1 MPQVI
6 DWRSVADVRDVTQLA
21 LRILQDGKIVGFP
34 TETVYG
40 LAASPAIPEAVARLC
55 RSKGRPEDK
64 PLTVAVPSAHA
75 ALEWA
80 NLLKE
85 HGRDDEAEPILRRA
99 YDLGVDAETQ
109 AARNS

>member
-21 LRILQDGKIVGFP
+21 MRILQDGKIVAFP

-75 ALEWA
+75 ALEWVPDMGVS
-80 NLLKE
+80 
-85 HGRDDEAEPILRRA
+85 GRRLARRCWRGA
-99 YDLGVDAETQ
+99 LTRVSGAGV
-109 AARNS
+109 